1 MDFMGGWTYEMKQ
14 IFLQDLEISE
24 SNPGTAAHQR
34 RMDKLVVAATA
45 VAEAKAQAKAEA
57 ETKQAAFQAT
67 EEARMRR
74 ANRLQHTA

>member
-1 MDFMGGWTYEMKQ
+1 MADDMDFMGGWTYEMEQ

-45 VAEAKAQAKAEA
+45 VADFCDFFFKK
-57 ETKQAAFQAT
+57 
-67 EEARMRR
+67 
-74 ANRLQHTA
+74 RLFKKTLVFLKKTSH